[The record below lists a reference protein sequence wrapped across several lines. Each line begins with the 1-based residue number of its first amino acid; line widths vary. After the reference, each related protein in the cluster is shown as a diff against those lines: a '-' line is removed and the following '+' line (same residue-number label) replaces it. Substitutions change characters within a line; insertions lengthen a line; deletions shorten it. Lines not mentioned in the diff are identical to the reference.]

1 MLFQSW
7 EFSYS
12 AEKDFNK
19 DLLFFHA
26 HYRFSVKPITDE
38 HVYVF
43 NAHAEVCLEPDDC
56 SIKIPIMK
64 NTKLPTLTSVIT
76 GSNKSRST
84 SLNFFAKH
92 E

>member
-64 NTKLPTLTSVIT
+64 NTKLPTLTSVVT

-84 SLNFFAKH
+84 SLNFFAIKT
-92 E
+92 